1 MASAATTVRQRV
13 IDIVEDEFT
22 AEAITVTN
30 DKLPRAAG
38 KDGAT
43 VAAVYP
49 EAEYE
54 RPGRVIEL
62 VVPVVLQIYMAYE
75 AEPDETIAVDPT
87 VIEGYADRL
96 REAFRTQSS
105 GNTGDMWFLRL
116 QRIDYPD
123 DPTGNKSRLE
133 ARIEGYGNNQASF
146 PA

>member
-1 MASAATTVRQRV
+1 MASAATSVRERV
-13 IDIVEDEFT
+13 IDIVEAEFS
-22 AEAITVTN
+22 AEGLIVTN
-30 DKLPRAAG
+30 DKLTRAAG
-38 KDGAT
+38 KDGET

-54 RPGRVIEL
+54 RPGQVIEL

-75 AEPDETIAVDPT
+75 AEPDETIQVDPG
-87 VIEGYADRL
+87 VIEDYGDRL

-116 QRIDYPD
+116 TRIDYPD

-133 ARIEGYGNNQASF
+133 AQIEGYGNNQASL

>member
-1 MASAATTVRQRV
+1 MASAATTVRERV
-13 IDIVEDEFT
+13 IDIVEAEFT
-22 AEAITVTN
+22 AEGLTVAH

-54 RPGRVIEL
+54 RAGRVIEL

-75 AEPDETIAVDPT
+75 AEPDETIVVNPT
-87 VIEGYADRL
+87 IIEDYGDRL
-96 REAFRTQSS
+96 RDAFRTQSS

-133 ARIEGYGNNQASF
+133 ARIEGYGNNQASL

>member
-1 MASAATTVRQRV
+1 MASAATSVRQRV
-13 IDIVEDEFT
+13 IDIVEAEFS
-22 AEAITVTN
+22 AEGLIVTN
-30 DKLPRAAG
+30 DKLTRAAG
-38 KDGAT
+38 KDGET

-54 RPGRVIEL
+54 RPGLVIEL

-75 AEPDETIAVDPT
+75 AEPDETIQVDPG
-87 VIEGYADRL
+87 VIEDYGDRL

-105 GNTGDMWFLRL
+105 GNTSEMWFLRL
-116 QRIDYPD
+116 TRIDYPD

-133 ARIEGYGNNQASF
+133 AQIEGYGNNQASL